1 MIILE
6 KYTGEGLRLF
16 YSNQFDS
23 HVHSDCSPEGRD
35 PVMALCE
42 QAVRK
47 GLAGIA
53 ITDRCD
59 FDRYAEKQ
67 FGERVRASV
76 YSVYKARA
84 AFGDSLTLS
93 CGVELSQ
100 PLAAPEH
107 AEKIAALHPFD
118 LVLASVK
125 TFADG
130 TRPSRMRDSELS
142 EEELSSLFAGYFEQ
156 MRRTVL
162 WGKFDVLSQL
172 TFPMRYFAR
181 DDAEEVF
188 LRPREDLIEEILRL
202 AAEKGIALEINTS
215 SLRTRA
221 HSVQPP
227 ARYVR
232 RFRELGGEL
241 ITIGSGA
248 YEART
253 LGADLSEGMDRAR
266 EAGYRYFTYYIN
278 RRPQPVE
285 LN

>member
-1 MIILE
+1 MIVLK
-6 KYTGEGLRLF
+6 KYTWEGLRLF
-16 YSNQFDS
+16 YLNKFDS

-107 AEKIAALHPFD
+107 AEKNRGAPPFRSRARLRKDLRGRHKALPH
-118 LVLASVK
+118 
-125 TFADG
+125 
-130 TRPSRMRDSELS
+130 
-142 EEELSSLFAGYFEQ
+142 AGF
-156 MRRTVL
+156 RALR
-162 WGKFDVLSQL
+162 GG
-172 TFPMRYFAR
+172 A
-181 DDAEEVF
+181 F
-188 LRPREDLIEEILRL
+188 LP
-202 AAEKGIALEINTS
+202 
-215 SLRTRA
+215 
-221 HSVQPP
+221 
-227 ARYVR
+227 VR
-232 RFRELGGEL
+232 RIF
-241 ITIGSGA
+241 
-248 YEART
+248 
-253 LGADLSEGMDRAR
+253 
-266 EAGYRYFTYYIN
+266 
-278 RRPQPVE
+278 
-285 LN
+285 

>member
-1 MIILE
+1 M
-6 KYTGEGLRLF
+6 F
-16 YSNQFDS
+16 YLNKFDS
-23 HVHSDCSPEGRD
+23 HVHSDCSPQGRD

-53 ITDRCD
+53 ITDCCD

-84 AFGDSLTLS
+84 AFGDSLILS
-93 CGVELSQ
+93 CGIELSQ
-100 PLAAPEH
+100 PLADPEH
-107 AEKIAALHPFD
+107 AEKIAALYPFD

-130 TRPSRMRDSELS
+130 RRPSHLKEYDLT
-142 EEELSSLFAGYFEQ
+142 EEELSGLISGYFDQ
-156 MRRTVL
+156 VYRMML

-172 TFPMRYFAR
+172 TFPLRYLENA
-181 DDAEEVF
+181 DAEEVF
-188 LRPREDLIEEILRL
+188 VKPCEDQIEEILRL

-215 SLRTRA
+215 ALRGCA
-221 HSVQPP
+221 HAVQPSV
-227 ARYVR
+227 RYIR
-232 RFRELGGEL
+232 RFRELGGEF

-248 YEART
+248 HDADT
-253 LGADLSEGMDRAR
+253 LGIDITEGMDHAC
-266 EAGYRYFTYYIN
+266 EAGYKYFTYYMN
-278 RRPQPVE
+278 RQPQLAE
-285 LN
+285 LK